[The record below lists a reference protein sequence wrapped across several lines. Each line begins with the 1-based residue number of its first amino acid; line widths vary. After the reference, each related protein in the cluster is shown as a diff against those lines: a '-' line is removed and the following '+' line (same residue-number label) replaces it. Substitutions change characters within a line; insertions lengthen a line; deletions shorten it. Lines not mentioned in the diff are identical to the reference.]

1 MQFIE
6 TLIASGAI
14 FYMGTEIIK
23 EIATGLGVNME
34 ISLEKEFQLYKM

>member
-23 EIATGLGVNME
+23 ELLLGWG
-34 ISLEKEFQLYKM
+34 